1 MALLIASATLV
12 TSRLSAARRS
22 SMFSLAL
29 LNLVDRGPD
38 TLFSFIIICLLNY
51 CNVFVFE

>member
-29 LNLVDRGPD
+29 LALVERLPD
-38 TLFSFIIICLLNY
+38 TLFSFMIP
-51 CNVFVFE
+51 FVL